1 MSTYYNKKYIAL
13 NFSKSIIIDVT
24 VLIVLLEIKQN
35 IHLFIF
41 QTFSELSEYLVDAAA
56 EQIVDNPNSKSRY
69 RTSQN
74 VLQKIVRLPLESVG
88 SYITVGEYLRH
99 LYEKDKLMDVAVHVK
114 DKTFSAHRVALSC
127 YSEYF
132 AELFSRNKGRK
143 IPFEMRLRG
152 ITPEAFAIFLEFVYT
167 GRLKFVYTNQ
177 NKLSHMSAF
186 IDIIII

>member
-1 MSTYYNKKYIAL
+1 MPAYHCKKYRPSL
-13 NFSKSIIIDVT
+13 K
-24 VLIVLLEIKQN
+24 LIKIYHNQRCCYTRYEWQPKRRK
-35 IHLFIF
+35 HLSLFHLF

-56 EQIVDNPNSKSRY
+56 EQIVDDPNPKSRY

-177 NKLSHMSAF
+177 IN
-186 IDIIII
+186 

>member
-1 MSTYYNKKYIAL
+1 M
-13 NFSKSIIIDVT
+13 
-24 VLIVLLEIKQN
+24 
-35 IHLFIF
+35 
-41 QTFSELSEYLVDAAA
+41 
-56 EQIVDNPNSKSRY
+56 
-69 RTSQN
+69 
-74 VLQKIVRLPLESVG
+74 G

-177 NKLSHMSAF
+177 NQLRHTSVC
-186 IDIIII
+186 IDIMLISQSSVVYFKNRKQLENSYCSKLDKNILCVITQTFN

>member
-1 MSTYYNKKYIAL
+1 MFKQKQCQHIIARKMGIV
-13 NFSKSIIIDVT
+13 NISKSTIIDLAVIPGT
-24 VLIVLLEIKQN
+24 SGNQEKKTLLFF
-35 IHLFIF
+35 LYLF

-56 EQIVDNPNSKSRY
+56 EQIVDDPNPKSRY

-114 DKTFSAHRVALSC
+114 DRTFSAHRVALSC

-177 NKLSHMSAF
+177 IN
-186 IDIIII
+186 